1 MVPSWCAM
9 PPARSRGSTRS
20 RSGRVLGSPESLC
33 CFGVELSAHVPV
45 LTAAWMPRCQAGA
58 GCWGGGKCPLSPPR
72 YRKGGNNKLI
82 KIFHREGKYGFSEPL
97 TFGSVVE
104 LITHYRHESLA
115 QYNAKLD
122 TRLLYP
128 ISKYQQVRP
137 VPRGHG
143 WPAQPEPGAFG
154 RPSLA
159 LW

>member
-1 MVPSWCAM
+1 M
-9 PPARSRGSTRS
+9 
-20 RSGRVLGSPESLC
+20 
-33 CFGVELSAHVPV
+33 
-45 LTAAWMPRCQAGA
+45 
-58 GCWGGGKCPLSPPR
+58 
-72 YRKGGNNKLI
+72 I

-137 VPRGHG
+137 VLQEYG
-143 WPAQPEPGAFG
+143 WPAQPESG
-154 RPSLA
+154 RLIAHPSLA
-159 LW
+159 LR